1 LNFVAMKFV
10 LLILSLTAA
19 AHAQFSTAFFQDEKY
34 WGDGKAEFNF
44 YDAVEMRYGQP
55 RKCEVIHILVR
66 EPFAERDLVKAEADT
81 RGGTYP
87 VIKLN
92 QILHIP
98 TGVYAYQQ
106 MHSAF
111 WRCDTSA
118 LVKATLTSNDS
129 CGNTYKEF
137 RALGGLRGLMT
148 AGWRYEWR
156 TYWEGM
162 SAGEE
167 NISAPENAVFY
178 DELPIRVRTIDF
190 AQPRG
195 EFEIQLAPTIIKS
208 KKDQLAFIS
217 SKVAW
222 EVRPD
227 DIEVTVTS
235 AENSGTKQRETFIL
249 EAKAPHR
256 LREWQRPDGGRLTLR
271 KSLKLDYWNYNQPG
285 DLERALHDAASDVS
299 STKNSGES
307 ADRR

>member
-1 LNFVAMKFV
+1 MKFV
-10 LLILSLTAA
+10 LLLISLTAA

-34 WGDGKAEFNF
+34 WGDGKAEFSF

-66 EPFAERDLVKAEADT
+66 EPFAERDLVKAEANT

-98 TGVYAYQQ
+98 TGIYVYQQ

-111 WRCDTSA
+111 WRCDDGA

-137 RALGGLRGLMT
+137 RALGGLRGLVKS
-148 AGWRYEWR
+148 GWRYEWR

-167 NISAPENAVFY
+167 NISAPANAVFY
-178 DELPIRVRTIDF
+178 DELPVRVRTIDF
-190 AQPRG
+190 AKSPGQ
-195 EFEIQLAPTIIKS
+195 FEIQLAPTIIKS
-208 KKDQLAFIS
+208 KRDQVAFTS

-222 EVRPD
+222 EARAGEID
-227 DIEVTVTS
+227 VTITS
-235 AENSGTKQRETFIL
+235 AENGGTQQGEKFTL
-249 EAKAPHR
+249 EAKAPHL
-256 LREWQRPDGGRLTLR
+256 LREWRRSDGSRLTLR

-285 DLERALHDAASDVS
+285 DLERALRDVAADD
-299 STKNSGES
+299 KIPNNSGEPR
-307 ADRR
+307 AR